1 MNMKR
6 STVYIL
12 LLLCLTLDV
21 YANVYGGK
29 FLYDD
34 YYTVRDNPG
43 IRTLSNPETFFTDI
57 SRTSTQ
63 ELQFDIYRPITT
75 MSFALTYALFG
86 LNPVPYHAT
95 NIFLHA
101 MNAILVFLLL
111 RRAMGSETKA
121 ALAAAIF
128 ATHPA
133 QVEAVSWISARGNA
147 QSLMFMLFAM
157 LAYLK
162 WSDRKRSWLL
172 YAASLILYIFSMLSK
187 ESGIVL
193 PALIFAWCAFVPS
206 EENKTGL
213 RRRVL
218 TLSPFI
224 AAGIVFLLLR
234 THIMGQ
240 VGQLP
245 LHGGGLFTQ
254 ALFAVRTTAPYL
266 WIAFVPVVLSICH
279 YIPPYH
285 TLFGPW
291 TGVALSAIILAIYFP
306 LRLRKRSFLYP
317 LGMAWFF
324 IALSPSMNIV
334 PIRTFVDERMLY
346 APIIGFAIFMVQG
359 AFDVGARLPWRRAA
373 VAFLLI
379 LIALY
384 SVRTVVRNRDWA
396 GPIQL
401 WESVERVNPASS
413 RAMYSLGY
421 EYDRLGLEDAAIKY
435 YLKAIPEP
443 SANGLSAMINLANIM
458 EERAEI
464 DKAMIINEET
474 MKLYPHKP
482 HGYILQARL
491 LMNYKGDYAR
501 AEELLN
507 IALKLVPEFY
517 YVHASLA
524 ELYDKTSRPEEA
536 KRERTRAS
544 GLNPAFG
551 ITGER

>member
-6 STVYIL
+6 STIYIL

-21 YANVYGGK
+21 YANVYGGEL
-29 FLYDD
+29 LYDD
-34 YYTVRDNPG
+34 YYTVRDNQG

-63 ELQFDIYRPITT
+63 ELQFDIYRPLTT

-101 MNAILVFLLL
+101 MNAILVFFLL

-162 WSDRKRSWLL
+162 WSDRKRSWSL
-172 YAASLILYIFSMLSK
+172 YAASLILYISSMLSK

-193 PALIFAWCAFVPS
+193 PALIFAWCIFVPS
-206 EENKTGL
+206 EENKTRL
-213 RRRVL
+213 RRSVL
-218 TLSPFI
+218 TLSPFV
-224 AAGIVFLLLR
+224 AAGIVFLLVR

-240 VGQLP
+240 VGQLS
-245 LHGGGLFTQ
+245 LHGGGLFTHT
-254 ALFAVRTTAPYL
+254 LFAIRTMASYLPMAFAPIHL
-266 WIAFVPVVLSICH
+266 TIVH

-285 TLFGPW
+285 TLLAPL

-324 IALSPSMNIV
+324 IALSPAANIV
-334 PIRTFVDERMLY
+334 PIRTFTDERMLY
-346 APIIGFAIFMVQG
+346 VPIIGFAIFMVQG
-359 AFDVGARLPWRRAA
+359 AYDVGALIPWRRAA
-373 VAFLLI
+373 IAFLLL
-379 LIALY
+379 LIVLY

-401 WESVERVNPASS
+401 WESVARVDPANS

-421 EYDRLGLEDAAIKY
+421 EYDERGLEDAAIKY
-435 YLKAIPEP
+435 YLKTIPKP

-464 DKAMIINEET
+464 DRAMIINEET
-474 MKLYPHKP
+474 MKLYPHRP

-507 IALKLVPEFY
+507 IALKLDPEFY

-536 KRERTRAS
+536 KKEREQAS

-551 ITGER
+551 ISGER